1 MGIMMTDVSRDAVE
15 RFVRACR
22 EAGDRGLA
30 RCSSGNLSQRID
42 GERMLVTATRS
53 WMARLTADDVA
64 VCRIADGVC
73 LDGRRPTVEV
83 NLHAG
88 ILRARPDIDVVM
100 HFQAPHATTLTCQ
113 DSRDVNF
120 FVIPEIPFY
129 IGPIG
134 HVPYLPPGSQEL
146 ADATVEV
153 MRDHNLAL
161 MANHG
166 QVTVARNLDHAIQN
180 AVFFELACQIIVE
193 GGDKVTPL
201 TDEAARELMALGS
214 KAGKGAV

>member
-1 MGIMMTDVSRDAVE
+1 MVTGVSQDVVA
-15 RFVRACR
+15 RFVEACHEVGR
-22 EAGDRGLA
+22 RGLV

-42 GERMLVTATRS
+42 DGRMLVTATRS
-53 WMARLTADDVA
+53 WLGLLTSEDAA
-64 VCRIADGVC
+64 LCRIEDGAC

-88 ILRARPDIDVVM
+88 ILRARPEIDVVL
-100 HFQAPHATTLTCQ
+100 HFQSPHATTLACCV
-113 DSRDVNF
+113 SRDVNF

-134 HVPYLPPGSQEL
+134 HVAYLPPGSQEL
-146 ADATVEV
+146 ACAVVEV

-166 QVTVARNLDHAIQN
+166 QVTVAQGFDHAIQN
-180 AVFFELACQIIVE
+180 AEFFELACQTIVQ

-201 TDEAARELMALGS
+201 PDEAARELIALGS
-214 KAGKGAV
+214 KATRAAV

>member
-1 MGIMMTDVSRDAVE
+1 MATDVARDVVE
-15 RFVRACR
+15 RFVGACR
-22 EAGDRGLA
+22 EAGERGLL
-30 RCSSGNLSQRID
+30 RCSSGNMSQRID
-42 GERMLVTATRS
+42 DERMLVTATRS
-53 WMARLTADDVA
+53 WIGRLTADDVT
-64 VCRIADGVC
+64 VCRIADAAP
-73 LDGRRPTVEV
+73 LEGRQPTVEV

-88 ILRARPDIDVVM
+88 ILRARPDVNVVL
-100 HFQAPHATTLTCQ
+100 HFQAPYATVLTCQ
-113 DSRDVNF
+113 DSRNINF

-134 HVPYLPPGSQEL
+134 RVPYLLPGSQEL
-146 ADATVEV
+146 ADATIAV

-166 QVTVARNLDHAIQN
+166 QVTVARDLDYAIQN
-180 AVFFELACQIIVE
+180 AEFFELACRIIVQ

-201 TDEAARELMALGS
+201 TDEAARQLMALGA